1 MTDHDK
7 SFVSVAAAAAAGA
20 LFMYYL
26 DGKSGARRRA
36 MVRDKVVAAGNDAA
50 EFATKKGQHIA
61 NRIKGGIATAR
72 RATRG
77 NGPDETEADP
87 HAKAAWNEQGL

>member
-7 SFVSVAAAAAAGA
+7 SFASIAAAAAAGA

-26 DGKSGARRRA
+26 DAKNGARRRA

-50 EFATKKGQHIA
+50 EFATRKGQHIA
-61 NRIKGGIATAR
+61 NKIKGGIATAR
-72 RATRG
+72 RATRDD
-77 NGPDETEADP
+77 GPDETQTDP